1 MFTQIRSLS
10 LAAALAGAALAAIAQ
25 PAAAAASRCASHD
38 DIVKVLNSKYQETR
52 HALAVVS
59 ATAVMEIFLSPEGT
73 WTMLVTNT
81 SGIAC
86 ITASGEAWQDVKLEV
101 AGLES

>member
-10 LAAALAGAALAAIAQ
+10 FAAALAGAAIIAHAE
-25 PAAAAASRCASHD
+25 PAAANSKCAPHD
-38 DIVKVLNSKYQETR
+38 DIVKVLNKKYQETR
-52 HALAVVS
+52 HALAIVS

-81 SGIAC
+81 QGIAC
-86 ITASGEAWQDVKLEV
+86 ITASGEAWQDVKVEV

>member
-10 LAAALAGAALAAIAQ
+10 FAAAVAFAAILAVGQ
-25 PAAAAASRCASHD
+25 PAAANSKCAAHD
-38 DIVKVLNSKYQETR
+38 DIVKVLNKKYQETR

-81 SGIAC
+81 QGVAC
-86 ITASGEAWQDVKLEV
+86 ITASGEAWQDVKVEV

>member
-1 MFTQIRSLS
+1 MFTQIRSFS
-10 LAAALAGAALAAIAQ
+10 LALAVAGAAVSAHSE
-25 PAAAAASRCASHD
+25 PAAAASRCAPHD
-38 DIVKVLNSKYQETR
+38 DIVKVLNKKYQETR

-81 SGIAC
+81 QGIAC
-86 ITASGEAWQDVKLEV
+86 ITASGEAWQDVKVEV

>member
-1 MFTQIRSLS
+1 MLTQIRSLS
-10 LAAALAGAALAAIAQ
+10 LAAALAAVSLSALTG
-25 PAAAAASRCASHD
+25 PSAAASRCAPHD
-38 DIVKVLNSKYQETR
+38 DIVKVLNKKYQETR
-52 HALAVVS
+52 RALAVVS

-81 SGIAC
+81 QGIAC
-86 ITASGEAWQDVKLEV
+86 ITASGEAWQDVKVEV